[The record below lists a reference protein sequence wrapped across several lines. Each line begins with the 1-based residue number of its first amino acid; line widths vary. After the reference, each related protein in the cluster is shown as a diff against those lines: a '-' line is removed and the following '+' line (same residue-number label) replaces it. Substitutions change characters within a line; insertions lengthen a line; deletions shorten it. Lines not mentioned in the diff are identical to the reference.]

1 MKELGHLQVYDL
13 ILRTRA
19 PLFVG
24 SGKKYVKK
32 EYLFDP
38 KSKRASFLKEDA
50 FFQLLTDRNLE
61 ERYEQ
66 FMRGEQDNLYAF
78 LTRDCQLRPEEV
90 RSVIRYSVDA
100 SDATVVQDK
109 KREIHGFLRNA
120 AGQVY
125 LPGSSVKGAI
135 RTALLL
141 EKIRAESPE
150 EDEEKRN
157 RVLALRKR
165 EKEIPEGRYL
175 NQLPLRTR
183 DGKVMD
189 DAVNSIMRGLQISDS
204 LPVPDSQM
212 MLSKKLDVNQD
223 GEAHTITC
231 VRECIRPGVE
241 LHLKLT
247 LDQSVYRERITRES
261 LLKIIRDFAVYY
273 EKEYAKKFQEPV
285 NSAHVKYQNC
295 LILGGGAG
303 FFSKTLAYPYWG
315 AEEARK
321 QVSKQL
327 NQSHGHA
334 NDRKISPR
342 MLKYAQYGGELYPY
356 GVCEVDIR

>member
-1 MKELGHLQVYDL
+1 M
-13 ILRTRA
+13 R
-19 PLFVG
+19 
-24 SGKKYVKK
+24 
-32 EYLFDP
+32 
-38 KSKRASFLKEDA
+38 

-100 SDATVVQDK
+100 SDATVVKDK
-109 KREIHGFLRNA
+109 KREIHGFIRNA

-141 EKIRAESPE
+141 EKMQAELPKK
-150 EDEEKRN
+150 DEEKRN
-157 RVLALRKR
+157 RMLALRK
-165 EKEIPEGRYL
+165 EKEEIPEGRYL
-175 NQLPLRTR
+175 NLLELRTK
-183 DGKVMD
+183 DGKIVD

-212 MLSKKLDVNQD
+212 MLSKKVDVNQD

-231 VRECIRPGVE
+231 VRECIRPEVE

-247 LDQSVYRERITRES
+247 LDQSVCKGSIT
-261 LLKIIRDFAVYY
+261 KD
-273 EKEYAKKFQEPV
+273 
-285 NSAHVKYQNC
+285 
-295 LILGGGAG
+295 
-303 FFSKTLAYPYWG
+303 T
-315 AEEARK
+315 
-321 QVSKQL
+321 
-327 NQSHGHA
+327 
-334 NDRKISPR
+334 
-342 MLKYAQYGGELYPY
+342 
-356 GVCEVDIR
+356 